1 MFIRLLIFAILG
13 VVIYRVL
20 KSVFG
25 GTGSGR
31 VDSSYGP
38 PEQVDDVMV
47 KDPVCGTYFP
57 KRDGVTVNTSHD
69 VLYFCSDQCRQR
81 YLAQHSKGS

>member
-13 VVIYRVL
+13 VVVYRVL
-20 KSVFG
+20 KSVLG
-25 GTGSGR
+25 GSGTGR

-38 PEQVDDVMV
+38 PDQVDDVMV

-57 KRDGVTVNTSHD
+57 KRDAVTVNTSHD
-69 VLYFCSDQCRQR
+69 VLYFCSDKCRDR
-81 YLAQHSKGS
+81 YLAQNSKGS

>member
-20 KSVFG
+20 TSVLG
-25 GTGSGR
+25 GSGAGR

-38 PEQVDDVMV
+38 QDQVDDVMV
-47 KDPVCGTYFP
+47 KDPVCGTHFP
-57 KRDGVTVNTSHD
+57 KRDGVTITTSHD
-69 VLYFCSDQCRQR
+69 VLYFCSDKCRER
-81 YLAQHSKGS
+81 YLAQHSKES